1 MSTAHGRK
9 RPYAN
14 SEAGMNMTPSTS
26 NRYNN
31 TDETNFETGHS
42 FGASA
47 ASALFYPSLAGHGW
61 DDELLPSG
69 D

>member
-1 MSTAHGRK
+1 
-9 RPYAN
+9 
-14 SEAGMNMTPSTS
+14 MNMTPSTS

-31 TDETNFETGHS
+31 SDETNFETGHI

>member
-1 MSTAHGRK
+1 M
-9 RPYAN
+9 
-14 SEAGMNMTPSTS
+14 MPSTS

-31 TDETNFETGHS
+31 TDETNFENGYS
-42 FGASA
+42 YGASA
-47 ASALFYPSLAGHGW
+47 ASALFYPSLAGQGW